1 MLYAASGDI
10 GHTLQRVDY
19 LRRIHAI
26 VSDQLPGDLRAQVHT
41 AGLNQGRLRLH
52 VANAALAT
60 RVRYLQPAFA
70 RALARERRL
79 QVDSLEI
86 KIRPDAFVPATP
98 PGQPRELPPRVI
110 DQIESI
116 ADGITHAP
124 LADALK
130 QLALA
135 GQPTAL
141 SDSLK

>member
-1 MLYAASGDI
+1 MLYAAGGDI
-10 GHTLQRVDY
+10 GDTLQRVDH

-26 VSDQLPGDLRAQVHT
+26 VIDQLPGDLRAQVHT

-60 RVRYLQPAFA
+60 RIRYMQPAFA

-86 KIRPDAFVPATP
+86 KIRPDAFAPAAP
-98 PGQPRELPPRVI
+98 PSRPRELSPRTT

-116 ADGITHAP
+116 ADGVTHAP

-130 QLALA
+130 QLAQA
-135 GQPTAL
+135 GRS
-141 SDSLK
+141 SDQY